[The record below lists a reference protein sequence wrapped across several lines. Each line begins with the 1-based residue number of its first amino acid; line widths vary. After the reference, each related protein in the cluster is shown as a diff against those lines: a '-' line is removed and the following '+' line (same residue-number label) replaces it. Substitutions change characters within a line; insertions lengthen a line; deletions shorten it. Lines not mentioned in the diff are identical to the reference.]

1 VVNIEVA
8 ECTMTAL
15 AISKITQQVQ
25 VSKTILL
32 VEDEEFVR
40 EMIYKTLEAAGYR
53 VLNCGN
59 AKQAQAVYRQYG
71 EVIDLLLT
79 DVVLPAQ
86 SGIDLAKDLLALN
99 ADLKVVLISGYPEK
113 LVAETGLREHRMFYL
128 SKPFSSESLLRK
140 LRQVIGSIPDGIA
153 V

>member
-1 VVNIEVA
+1 MINIEVA

-53 VLNCGN
+53 VLKCGN

-113 LVAETGLREHRMFYL
+113 LVEETDFREHRMFYL

-140 LRQVIGSIPDGIA
+140 LRQAIGSIPDGIA